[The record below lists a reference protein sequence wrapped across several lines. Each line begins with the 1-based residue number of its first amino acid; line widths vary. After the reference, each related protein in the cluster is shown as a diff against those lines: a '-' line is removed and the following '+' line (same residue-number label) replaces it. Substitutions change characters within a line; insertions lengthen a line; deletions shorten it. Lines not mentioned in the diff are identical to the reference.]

1 MASFFLSYSRS
12 DQAFA
17 LRLADDLIAAGA
29 PVWVDQY
36 DIHPSQHWDHAVET
50 AVRGCQGL
58 IVVLSP
64 RSAAS
69 PNVADEIAVALDA
82 GKLVI
87 PVLMEAC
94 SLPLRLVRMQFIDAT
109 RSYET
114 ALGRCLAAMGK
125 AQDGAAV
132 PPASEPTPKAT
143 LPETILRQAELR
155 LTGIM
160 GPIAAVL
167 VRQAAGA
174 ASEVELYDRL
184 ARAIPG
190 PAERNAF
197 LAWIAAPPAETAPA
211 PIAEPEP
218 LDAADLDVLT
228 RALTRHLGP
237 IAATLVARER
247 RLASTRQIL
256 RERLAARIADAKDR
270 AAFLRESAK

>member
-1 MASFFLSYSRS
+1 MATFFLSYSRQ

-69 PNVADEIAVALDA
+69 PNVADEIAVALDT
-82 GKLVI
+82 GKRVI

-94 SLPLRLVRMQFIDAT
+94 SLPLRLARMQFIDAT

-114 ALGRCLAAMGK
+114 ALAKCLAAMGQ
-125 AQDGAAV
+125 AQDGAA
-132 PPASEPTPKAT
+132 PRPEPEAAPPKAA
-143 LPETILRQAELR
+143 LPEPVLRQAELR

-167 VRQAAGA
+167 VRQAADAG
-174 ASEVELYDRL
+174 SEADLYARL
-184 ARAIPG
+184 AGAIPG
-190 PAERNAF
+190 PADRQAF
-197 LAWIAAPPAETAPA
+197 LAWVAAPPAEAAPA
-211 PIAEPEP
+211 SAAEPEP
-218 LDAADLDVLT
+218 LDPADLDALG
-228 RALTRHLGP
+228 RALTRYLGP
-237 IAATLVARER
+237 IAATLIARER
-247 RLASTRQIL
+247 RLAPTRRML
-256 RERLAARIADAKDR
+256 CERLAARIADEKDR
-270 AAFLRESAK
+270 AAFLKEIG